1 MGANTPPLPQAPIF
15 LDQLLATQNALMQ
28 RLVANDE
35 RRESREQQQQPCQH
49 QQHEATY
56 SNFLATHPHVF
67 TEATD
72 LPVADSWL
80 RTTEAKFGLL
90 RYSEM

>member
-1 MGANTPPLPQAPIF
+1 
-15 LDQLLATQNALMQ
+15 
-28 RLVANDE
+28 
-35 RRESREQQQQPCQH
+35 
-49 QQHEATY
+49 
-56 SNFLATHPHVF
+56 VF

-90 RYSEM
+90 RYSEMQKTLFVA